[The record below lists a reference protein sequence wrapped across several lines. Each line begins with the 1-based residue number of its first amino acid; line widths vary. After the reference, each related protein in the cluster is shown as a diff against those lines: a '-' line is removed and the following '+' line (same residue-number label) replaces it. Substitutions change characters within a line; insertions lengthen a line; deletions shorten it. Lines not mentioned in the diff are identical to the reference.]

1 LQIAIIGAGNNA
13 IGHAKSLAVM
23 DEVEIVG
30 IVDPVIE
37 RAQSLVDLVGG
48 QAFKHHA
55 AMLRLVAPDAVW
67 VCSPCWLHA
76 DQTVDCLSADAHVMC
91 EKPMALNVADCDRM
105 IEAASSRR
113 VKLMVD
119 QTTRFVPNLVEMQR
133 IFRSGECGDL
143 VRSWSIRESYHRIR
157 NDASWRLDFDKSG
170 GIVFEWEV
178 HEIDFVRSIGGRVSE
193 VYAKTAFSREDA
205 PGFLDFFSAIL
216 TFENG
221 GYGNL
226 EASQSEALGMSSRGF
241 SGTKG
246 SAISMGKNR
255 IKIQTVD
262 DDEPRIIE
270 VEPDEGSKRGLNRYT
285 SNRPFIEAILTNG
298 PSPVSG
304 EDAKHNIE
312 IAVAIVESG
321 QTGEVV
327 EIGSGE
333 SAVGSGKPVIR

>member
-1 LQIAIIGAGNNA
+1 MKIAIIGAGNNA
-13 IGHAKSLAVM
+13 AGHAKSLGVM
-23 DEVEIVG
+23 DEIEIVG
-30 IVDPVIE
+30 IVDPVME
-37 RAQSLVDLVGG
+37 RAQELVDDVGG
-48 QAFKHHA
+48 KAYADHSQ
-55 AMLRLVAPDAVW
+55 MLREQEPDAVW

-76 DQTVDCLSADAHVMC
+76 DQTVDCLSAGAHVMC
-91 EKPMALNVADCDRM
+91 EKPMALSVADCDRM
-105 IEAASSRR
+105 IDAASSHN

-133 IFRSGECGDL
+133 IFQSGECGDL
-143 VRSWSIRESYHRIR
+143 VRSWSIRESYHQIK
-157 NDASWRLDFDKSG
+157 NNASWRLDFDKSG

-193 VYAKTAFSREDA
+193 VYAKTAFSREGA
-205 PGFLDFFSAIL
+205 PGFLDYFTAVL

-221 GYGNL
+221 GYSNL

-246 SAISMGKNR
+246 SALSMGKNQ

-262 DDEPRIIE
+262 DPEPRILE
-270 VEPDEGSKRGLNRYT
+270 VEPDEGTKRGLNRYT
-285 SNRPFIEAILTNG
+285 SNRPFIEAILNDG

-321 QTGEVV
+321 RSGEVR
-327 EIGSGE
+327 EI
-333 SAVGSGKPVIR
+333 AK